1 MEFIITLEP
10 NNGLRPA
17 RQKAARTRLLARVS
31 WKYCEV
37 YCLQNVW
44 LAKLI
49 FMLQTTAFKTLD
61 WIFFN
66 KPGAFR
72 RILYA
77 ILSVGNW

>member
-1 MEFIITLEP
+1 MKEFIIILEP

-31 WKYCEV
+31 RKFCEV

-49 FMLQTTAFKTLD
+49 FLLQPTTFKTLD
-61 WIFFN
+61 
-66 KPGAFR
+66 
-72 RILYA
+72 
-77 ILSVGNW
+77 